1 MERKL
6 FVDLIEEEEAE
17 TTMVDI
23 EEEKQVLKPNKRLA
37 VQSVQSTFF
46 FKEIRM
52 KMTDHLEAV
61 EIIEEEDN
69 KQIK

>member
-1 MERKL
+1 
-6 FVDLIEEEEAE
+6 VDLIEEEEAE
-17 TTMVDI
+17 MAMADI
-23 EEEKQVLKPNKRLA
+23 EEEEQVLKAKKRLA

-46 FKEIRM
+46 FKETRM
-52 KMTDHLEAV
+52 KMTDHIEAE

>member
-1 MERKL
+1 M
-6 FVDLIEEEEAE
+6 DLIEEEEEE
-17 TTMVDI
+17 TTIVDL
-23 EEEKQVLKPNKRLA
+23 EKEKQVLKPKKRLA

-61 EIIEEEDN
+61 EIIEE
-69 KQIK
+69 

>member
-1 MERKL
+1 
-6 FVDLIEEEEAE
+6 VDLIEEEEAE
-17 TTMVDI
+17 TAMADI
-23 EEEKQVLKPNKRLA
+23 EEEEQVLKPKKRLA

-46 FKEIRM
+46 FKETRM
-52 KMTDHLEAV
+52 KMKDHIEAV

>member
-1 MERKL
+1 M
-6 FVDLIEEEEAE
+6 DLIEEEEAE
-17 TTMVDI
+17 TAMADI
-23 EEEKQVLKPNKRLA
+23 EEEEQVLKPKKRLA

>member
-1 MERKL
+1 M
-6 FVDLIEEEEAE
+6 DLIEEEEAE

-23 EEEKQVLKPNKRLA
+23 EEEKLKPKKRLA

-61 EIIEEEDN
+61 EIIEEEEN

>member
-1 MERKL
+1 M
-6 FVDLIEEEEAE
+6 DLIEEEEAE

-23 EEEKQVLKPNKRLA
+23 EEEKLKPKKRLA

-46 FKEIRM
+46 FKETRM
-52 KMTDHLEAV
+52 KMTDHKEAK

>member
-1 MERKL
+1 M
-6 FVDLIEEEEAE
+6 DLIEEEEAE
-17 TTMVDI
+17 MAMADI
-23 EEEKQVLKPNKRLA
+23 EEEEQGLKPKKRLA

-52 KMTDHLEAV
+52 KMTDLLEAV

>member
-1 MERKL
+1 
-6 FVDLIEEEEAE
+6 VDLIEEEEAE
-17 TTMVDI
+17 TTMVEI
-23 EEEKQVLKPNKRLA
+23 EEEKQVLKPKKRLV